1 MKTALLL
8 TNSAETQRLLT
19 DILGDKTNIVLL
31 PPPAEPS
38 RERFDAL
45 FSTWLRLVDAVILD
59 AVSLGET
66 TRWAVESLAASHLH
80 EHQAVV
86 VRATVAQQSMYRI
99 ASHWLVVSD
108 SDSGDHLKQALGTF
122 FELRDAQS
130 RLKRADAVIARHRQ
144 TVAPMATAVSP
155 PPSTLGPP
163 AHAPAVILSFD
174 VYRYRDA
181 LKDLSRILSQHASED
196 ELVSEFLRL
205 VRELLGTGKAAIF
218 TRPSTG
224 ELFAGQST
232 APGKQFVVARS
243 VGLAQ
248 HLVEHFR
255 LSADSGIA
263 GYLARETRILL
274 RAQAMD
280 SLAFDYDLEVARE
293 FEALG
298 TDVAVPVFDDD
309 QMLGVLTFSGKV
321 TGEPL
326 TSQELELVYYL
337 MGQLGRAI
345 RNLHLRDRIA
355 SQQRFVNEVLA
366 HVQTGVIVVGQ
377 NNHVLTVNHRASEL
391 LGLNDKEVVGQ
402 DISRLPSR
410 VADVVFEALQTGQE
424 IHQREVTLPREHRPL
439 GISATRFAM
448 TSGGAVAGEGGL
460 VAVALIEDLT
470 QVRVQQAR
478 ARELADKEFFT
489 RLAARL
495 SHELKNSLVSIK
507 IFAQLLPER
516 HDEKEFRE
524 QFSVTV
530 ANEVNRVDVLV
541 NNLTFFAHPLLL
553 VYEEV
558 VLNDVIDTCLKN
570 ITQEFSRKQVAHVM
584 AVGEKAPDPP
594 LAPVVTVKKNF
605 AHKFA
610 RLEGDRIRLMQ
621 AFEHVLRNA
630 VQSMPQGG
638 RLSISTTDAQATDFP
653 DGKLP
658 AGGAVC
664 VDWQDTGEGIA
675 LEDLKRVTEPFVT
688 TRNVGVG
695 LGLTIVKKIVERH
708 GGRLKID
715 SLLGRG
721 TTIAMVLPLQAQPH
735 PDDELLQQSLKAG
748 AAASPPGSGEADGG
762 RNRVAE
768 HLDADSGRRKQQ
780 S

>member
-8 TNSAETQRLLT
+8 TNSAETQRVLT

-31 PPPAEPS
+31 PPPTEPS
-38 RERFDAL
+38 QERFDAL

-66 TRWAVESLAASHLH
+66 TRWAVDSLAASHLQ

-99 ASHWLVVSD
+99 ASNWLVVSD
-108 SDSGDHLKQALGTF
+108 SDSGDRLKQALGTF

-130 RLKRADAVIARHRQ
+130 RLKRADAVIAKHRQ
-144 TVAPMATAVSP
+144 TVAPLAAVVS
-155 PPSTLGPP
+155 PPSTLAPQ
-163 AHAPAVILSFD
+163 AQAPAIVPSFD

-181 LKDLSRILSQHASED
+181 LKDLSQILSQHAGEG

-205 VRELLGTGKAAIF
+205 VRELLGTGKAAVF
-218 TRPSTG
+218 MRQLTG
-224 ELFAGQST
+224 GLFAGQST
-232 APGKQFVVARS
+232 TPGKQFVVARS
-243 VGLAQ
+243 AGLAR

-255 LSADSGIA
+255 LSADSGI
-263 GYLARETRILL
+263 GSYLAREAKILL
-274 RAQAMD
+274 RAHAMD
-280 SLAFDYDLEVARE
+280 SLAFDYDPEVARE

-309 QMLGVLTFSGKV
+309 ELLGVLTFSGKV
-321 TGEPL
+321 TGELL

-337 MGQLGRAI
+337 MAQLGRAI

-355 SQQRFVNEVLA
+355 GQQRFVSEVLA

-377 NNHVLTVNHRASEL
+377 NQRILTVNHRACEL
-391 LGLNDKEVVGQ
+391 LELNDQEVVGQ
-402 DISRLPSR
+402 DIRRLPSR

-424 IHQREVTLPREHRPL
+424 IRRREVTLPQGHRPL

-448 TSGGAVAGEGGL
+448 ASVGVTAGEGGL

-470 QVRVQQAR
+470 QVRMQQAR

-489 RLAARL
+489 RLASRM

-570 ITQEFSRKQVAHVM
+570 ITQEFSRKQVAHVI

-594 LAPVVTVKKNF
+594 QAPVVTVKKNF

-610 RLEGDRIRLMQ
+610 RLEGDRIRMMQ

-638 RLSISTTDAQATDFP
+638 RLSISTTDAQPTDFP

-658 AGGAVC
+658 AGGAVR

-708 GGRLKID
+708 GGRLEID

-721 TTIAMVLPLQAQPH
+721 TTVAMVLPLKAQPH
-735 PDDELLQQSLKAG
+735 PDDELLTQSLKIE
-748 AAASPPGSGEADGG
+748 AASSPPAPGEADAG

-768 HLDADSGRRKQQ
+768 RLDADSGRRKKQ